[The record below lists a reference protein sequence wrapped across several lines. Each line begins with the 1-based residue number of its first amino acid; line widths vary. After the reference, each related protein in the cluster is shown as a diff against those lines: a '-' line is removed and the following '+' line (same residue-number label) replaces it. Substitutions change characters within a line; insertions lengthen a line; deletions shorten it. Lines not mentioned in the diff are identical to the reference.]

1 MAFQGSLKELP
12 LADIVQLVAVSGKT
26 GAFSLTRGTDRG
38 AVYIQNGQI
47 THARTGELEGEDAIY
62 TLALWIT
69 GEFQFSPG
77 VESEVRTISRSNTSL
92 LMEAAR
98 RSDEWKILSKKIPST
113 DSVPA
118 LVARE
123 GLIEPVTLTP
133 REWVVV
139 TRVDGQRTID
149 DIARAT
155 HQSAFEVAK
164 TLYGLVTAELIDVG
178 KPRPTSARRGS
189 GPVAARGA
197 ASSVSVEP
205 MTTVSTHSG
214 VFNAVSRGDEKRS
227 LQILCTKV
235 KQEAESAA
243 LAPGDPSIDRLY
255 RLALAEIDR
264 GRGLEVVRELIRTLG
279 QNVTSLRGREAA
291 QAFQERMAP
300 LL

>member
-26 GAFSLTRGTDRG
+26 GAFSLTRGTERG
-38 AVYIQNGQI
+38 SVFIQGGQI
-47 THARTGELEGEDAIY
+47 THATVGDHEGEDAIY
-62 TLALWIT
+62 DLALWNS

-77 VESEVRTISRSNTSL
+77 VETDSKTITRSNTSL

-113 DSVPA
+113 IAVPV
-118 LVARE
+118 LLARD
-123 GLIEPVTLTP
+123 GTNEPVTLTP
-133 REWVVV
+133 QEWLVV
-139 TRVDGQRTID
+139 TKADGIRSID
-149 DIARAT
+149 EIARST
-155 HQSAFEVAK
+155 RQSAFDVSK
-164 TLYGLVTAELIDVG
+164 TFYGLVTAELVEFG
-178 KPRPTSARRGS
+178 HARPERSARTP
-189 GPVAARGA
+189 PVTAMENAA
-197 ASSVSVEP
+197 ASPDGVQKV
-205 MTTVSTHSG
+205 TTHSG
-214 VFNAVSRGDEKRS
+214 VFNAVTRGDEKRS

-255 RLALAEIDR
+255 RLALSEIDK

-279 QNVTSLRGREAA
+279 LSVTTLRGQEAA
-291 QAFQERMAP
+291 TAFQERMAP